1 MWVVAPAVVHQPD
14 WGLRVMADEQPVFT
28 GAELALA
35 DTLIL
40 LMKVMA
46 MHGVIER
53 DSIDAVFNDMMMRYR
68 GQHLHAA
75 AAMAEYLRH
84 HTTDSDGENTLVQ
97 LRTLLDKTPEGNA

>member
-1 MWVVAPAVVHQPD
+1 MTD
-14 WGLRVMADEQPVFT
+14 DELVPVFT

-46 MHGVIER
+46 MHGVIEQG
-53 DSIDAVFNDMMMRYR
+53 SINAVFADLTERYR
-68 GQHLHAA
+68 GQKLFTA

-84 HTTDSDGENTLVQ
+84 HTTDSEEEMSMTR
-97 LRTLLDKTPEGNA
+97 LRTLLDDAPEGNA

>member
-1 MWVVAPAVVHQPD
+1 MTDDQLV
-14 WGLRVMADEQPVFT
+14 PVFT

-46 MHGVIER
+46 MHGVIEQ
-53 DSIDAVFNDMMMRYR
+53 DSIGAVFADLTERYR
-68 GQHLHAA
+68 GQKLFTA

-84 HTTDSDGENTLVQ
+84 HTLDSEEEMSVTR
-97 LRTLLDKTPEGNA
+97 LRTLLDDAPEGNA

>member
-1 MWVVAPAVVHQPD
+1 
-14 WGLRVMADEQPVFT
+14 MADDQAMPVFT

-46 MHGVIER
+46 MHGVIEQN
-53 DSIDAVFNDMMMRYR
+53 SINAVFADLTERYR
-68 GQHLHAA
+68 GQKLFTA

-84 HTTDSDGENTLVQ
+84 HTTDSEEEVSMTRLS
-97 LRTLLDKTPEGNA
+97 TLLDKTPEGNA

>member
-1 MWVVAPAVVHQPD
+1 
-14 WGLRVMADEQPVFT
+14 MADENPVPVFT

-53 DSIDAVFNDMMMRYR
+53 GSIDAVFSDLIERYR
-68 GQHLHAA
+68 GQQLFTA
-75 AAMAEYLRH
+75 AAMADYLRH
-84 HTTDSDGENTLVQ
+84 HSTDSDEEMDVARLH
-97 LRTLLDKTPEGNA
+97 TLLDKKPEGNA